1 MFSKEEQRKL
11 KVQIKDIQI
20 EVPLKRHE
28 LFC

>member
-1 MFSKEEQRKL
+1 MFSKEEQHKL
-11 KVQIKDIQI
+11 KVQLKGIQI